1 MPLVCTL
8 VPTRPEQ
15 AMEPLRITNPLTPEK
30 PLESLRFRGS
40 ANRMQTRNAAQNR
53 AFRQVRGG
61 FSRTSGGNPRVDGAT
76 VQEWTNAMTEIVVA
90 VITGVFLILITPS
103 VMRQQDRLWG
113 KRQKARIEKAREL
126 ADDPAALVIW
136 ALVQVLIV
144 GLTALLGLTLII
156 LPAAVA
162 VIDLSRG
169 LRVEGFSLFMLMVMI
184 LIGFPLVY
192 LAIRGGS
199 QVLTMLESIK
209 SGDAASDAAQAD
221 PGDQPS
227 Q

>member
-1 MPLVCTL
+1 
-8 VPTRPEQ
+8 
-15 AMEPLRITNPLTPEK
+15 
-30 PLESLRFRGS
+30 
-40 ANRMQTRNAAQNR
+40 
-53 AFRQVRGG
+53 
-61 FSRTSGGNPRVDGAT
+61 
-76 VQEWTNAMTEIVVA
+76 MTEIVVA

-103 VMRQQDRLWG
+103 VMRHQDRLWG
-113 KRQKARIEKAREL
+113 KRQKARIERARQL

-144 GLTALLGLTLII
+144 GLTALLGVTLII

-169 LRVEGFSLFMLMVMI
+169 LRVEGFSLFMLMIMI
-184 LIGFPLVY
+184 LFGLPLVY

-209 SGDAASDAAQAD
+209 PGHAATDADQAD
-221 PGDQPS
+221 SGDQPNH
-227 Q
+227 